1 RTMFEGLCSACSGP
15 ISSRLEICSDHVSE
29 GVCPRCDRE
38 FQAVAK
44 FRCQVCKDGHAT
56 TPAMIAMFH
65 PAVSGF
71 YYNHGITAH
80 WHADDFQSITNVM
93 DLVSEH
99 ESEVHSLDPPE
110 VVVTISRDGDAL
122 EITFDETMTVV
133 DVTAT
138 ADANTRQYTSI
149 ET

>member
-1 RTMFEGLCSACSGP
+1 
-15 ISSRLEICSDHVSE
+15 
-29 GVCPRCDRE
+29 
-38 FQAVAK
+38 
-44 FRCQVCKDGHAT
+44 
-56 TPAMIAMFH
+56 MFH